1 MSGSQRSECLNKT
14 LRRRKNCFTRQRA
27 VRILKVHTYVCVWV
41 FVLTLIQLLNS
52 DASQNRILIFPCWCI
67 TDSASFTAVISV
79 IATEL
84 KDRTDVTIR
93 NPEASNMLQKE
104 SFVKMQKNN
113 LNIRLYYLYI
123 NNEPFLRTRRQIMI
137 FVILKCWRGSCFLI
151 KRECTTKSILQ
162 FYLFW
167 KISLP

>member
-67 TDSASFTAVISV
+67 TDSAWFTAVISV

-104 SFVKMQKNN
+104 SFDRV
-113 LNIRLYYLYI
+113 L
-123 NNEPFLRTRRQIMI
+123 F
-137 FVILKCWRGSCFLI
+137 KCRKTTWTSG
-151 KRECTTKSILQ
+151 CTTCISIMSH
-162 FYLFW
+162 FW
-167 KISLP
+167 EQEEDRYDFRDFKMLKRIMFSH